1 MKLEEEPNMVDRANR
16 ESATREKQERRKAW
30 TPPSQLDAP
39 PAPIGYKH
47 RWIRE
52 RVMDYDDKANIYK
65 RQREG
70 YELVRAD
77 DYPDTDFP
85 VIDEGKNAGVI
96 GQGGLLLARI
106 PEEIVDERNQY
117 FMDKT
122 NTQMEAVDRDLM
134 KESNPAMPISKER
147 KSQVAFGGKRQS

>member
-1 MKLEEEPNMVDRANR
+1 MKPGREHNMVDRSNR

-30 TPPSQLDAP
+30 APPSQLDAP

-70 YELVRAD
+70 YELVRAE
-77 DYPDTDFP
+77 DYPDTDYP

-106 PEEIVDERNQY
+106 PEEIVEERNQY

>member
-1 MKLEEEPNMVDRANR
+1 MPGKELKMVDRTNR
-16 ESATREKQERRKAW
+16 ESATREKQERFKTW
-30 TPPSQLDAP
+30 TPPSSLDAP

-52 RVMDYDDKANIYK
+52 RVMDYDDKANIHK

-70 YELVRAD
+70 YELVRAE
-77 DYPDTDFP
+77 DYPDADFP

-106 PEEIVDERNQY
+106 PDEIVESRNEY
-117 FMDKT
+117 FMNKT
-122 NTQMEAVDRDLM
+122 STQMEAVDRDLM

-147 KSQVAFGGKRQS
+147 KSQVAFGGKRQG

>member
-1 MKLEEEPNMVDRANR
+1 MVDRSNR

-30 TPPSQLDAP
+30 APPSQLDAP

-70 YELVRAD
+70 YELVRAE

>member
-1 MKLEEEPNMVDRANR
+1 MADRSNR
-16 ESATREKQERRKAW
+16 ESATREKQERKTDW
-30 TPPSQLDAP
+30 KPPSTLDAP
-39 PAPIGYKH
+39 EAPVGYKH

-52 RVMDYDDKANIYK
+52 RVMDYDDKSNVFK
-65 RQREG
+65 RRREG

-77 DYPDTDFP
+77 EYPDFETP
-85 VIDEGKNAGVI
+85 TIDEGKNAGVI

-106 PEEIVDERNQY
+106 PEEIVEERNQY
-117 FMDKT
+117 FRDKT

-134 KESNPAMPISKER
+134 KESNPAMPISKDR

>member
-1 MKLEEEPNMVDRANR
+1 MVDRTNR
-16 ESATREKQERRKAW
+16 ESATHEKQERRKAW
-30 TPPSQLDAP
+30 TPPSQLHAP
-39 PAPIGYKH
+39 PAPVGYKH

-70 YELVRAD
+70 YELVRAE

-106 PEEIVDERNQY
+106 PEEIVEERNQY
-117 FMDKT
+117 FKDKT

>member
-1 MKLEEEPNMVDRANR
+1 MVDRSNR
-16 ESATREKQERRKAW
+16 ETATREKQERRKAW
-30 TPPSQLDAP
+30 RPPSQLDAP

-70 YELVRAD
+70 YELVRAE
-77 DYPDTDFP
+77 DYPDAEFP

-106 PEEIVDERNQY
+106 PDEIVEERNDY
-117 FMDKT
+117 FRKKT

-134 KESNPAMPISKER
+134 KESNPAMPISKDR
-147 KSQVAFGGKRQS
+147 KSQVAFGGKRQN

>member
-1 MKLEEEPNMVDRANR
+1 MVDRSNR

-70 YELVRAD
+70 YELVRAE
-77 DYPDTDFP
+77 DYPDSDY
-85 VIDEGKNAGVI
+85 KNLEPKM
-96 GQGGLLLARI
+96 QELKK
-106 PEEIVDERNQY
+106 
-117 FMDKT
+117 M
-122 NTQMEAVDRDLM
+122 RDNLQ
-134 KESNPAMPISKER
+134 PRRRRPR
-147 KSQVAFGGKRQS
+147 KNKK

>member
-1 MKLEEEPNMVDRANR
+1 MVDRSNR
-16 ESATREKQERRKAW
+16 ESATREKQERKKAW
-30 TPPSQLDAP
+30 TPPNQLDAP

-52 RVMDYDDKANIYK
+52 RVMDYDDKANVHK

-70 YELVRAD
+70 YELVRAE
-77 DYPDTDFP
+77 DYPDSEFP

-106 PEEIVDERNQY
+106 PEEIVEERNAY
-117 FMDKT
+117 FRNKT
-122 NTQMEAVDRDLM
+122 DTQMEAVDRDLM

-147 KSQVAFGGKRQS
+147 KSQVHFGGGKRQS

>member
-1 MKLEEEPNMVDRANR
+1 MVDRTNR

-30 TPPSQLDAP
+30 RPPSQLDAP
-39 PAPIGYKH
+39 PAPVGYKH

-70 YELVRAD
+70 YELVRAE

>member
-1 MKLEEEPNMVDRANR
+1 MVDRANR
-16 ESATREKQERRKAW
+16 ETETREKQARKQAW
-30 TPPSQLDAP
+30 RPPNQLEAP
-39 PAPIGYKH
+39 PAPVGYKH

-70 YELVRAD
+70 YELVRAE
-77 DYPDTDFP
+77 DYPDADYP

-106 PEEIVDERNQY
+106 PEEVVQERNAY
-117 FMDKT
+117 YRNKT

-134 KESNPAMPISKER
+134 KEQNPAMPISKER
-147 KSQVAFGGKRQS
+147 KSQVHFGGKRQS

>member
-1 MKLEEEPNMVDRANR
+1 MIPGKEPKMVDRANR
-16 ESATREKQERRKAW
+16 ESATREKQERKQAW
-30 TPPSQLDAP
+30 RPPSVLDAP

-52 RVMDYDDKANIYK
+52 RVMDYDDKANIHK

-70 YELVRAD
+70 YELVRAE
-77 DYPDTDFP
+77 DYPDADFP

-106 PEEIVDERNQY
+106 PEEIVEERNQY
-117 FMDKT
+117 FRDNT

-134 KESNPAMPISKER
+134 KESNPAMPISKDR